1 MQALLGG
8 RSPTPLSNP
17 ALDSEPQPTLLVL
30 SYAVSRKEFHK
41 AMPVLGVDL
50 PKRDIDDLFDDWDPD
65 GSGAALLRHHSSG
78 DSMGTSRVCWSC
90 TDSNMH
96 MIYTGSIDYSE
107 LKKLLSRRG
116 TAAPPAPS
124 AKERGGQRNGD
135 KRTKQSS
142 I

>member
-30 SYAVSRKEFHK
+30 SCAVSRKEFHK

-65 GSGAALLRHHSSG
+65 GSGAALL
-78 DSMGTSRVCWSC
+78 
-90 TDSNMH
+90 
-96 MIYTGSIDYSE
+96 
-107 LKKLLSRRG
+107 
-116 TAAPPAPS
+116 
-124 AKERGGQRNGD
+124 
-135 KRTKQSS
+135 
-142 I
+142 